1 MDTRNTGYRARA
13 TLVPLVLR
21 LAAGAALLA
30 LVASRVEPASLTVRW
45 DARAAVGVAM
55 AVALVAAAQLLSAV
69 RWRLVLGT
77 EAAPPFAYLVRLYW
91 VGLFFSL
98 FLPTSVG
105 GDAVRA
111 VAVSRASPRPGW
123 AVSSVVL
130 ERVLGLA
137 AMFALLAAGALASP
151 AVFRAAAG
159 GARLSVRP
167 GAGVLAACAAAGL
180 ALGIVAWRWGRRSA
194 LGRRVLRG
202 AGEWWRGMASRPGEL
217 AAALGVSVLVQ
228 GAYVAAWV
236 QLAAALRLPVPAAEF
251 LVFVPFVSIAAML
264 PLTVSGIGLRE
275 GAWVLLLAGHGVAA
289 ADAVAYSLLYFA
301 AYLAVGA
308 AGGVVFA
315 LRGMAPAAPRTASS
329 TVFTST
335 AESLSQ

>member
-1 MDTRNTGYRARA
+1 
-13 TLVPLVLR
+13 
-21 LAAGAALLA
+21 
-30 LVASRVEPASLTVRW
+30 
-45 DARAAVGVAM
+45 
-55 AVALVAAAQLLSAV
+55 
-69 RWRLVLGT
+69 
-77 EAAPPFAYLVRLYW
+77 
-91 VGLFFSL
+91 
-98 FLPTSVG
+98 
-105 GDAVRA
+105 
-111 VAVSRASPRPGW
+111 
-123 AVSSVVL
+123 
-130 ERVLGLA
+130 
-137 AMFALLAAGALASP
+137 
-151 AVFRAAAG
+151 
-159 GARLSVRP
+159 
-167 GAGVLAACAAAGL
+167 
-180 ALGIVAWRWGRRSA
+180 
-194 LGRRVLRG
+194 
-202 AGEWWRGMASRPGEL
+202 MASRPGEL

-289 ADAVAYSLLYFA
+289 ADAVAYSLLYFV

-315 LRGMAPAAPRTASS
+315 LRGMAPAASRTASS